1 MGGLLEIFLQHYLE
15 SVNAIQQER
24 DAAKVC
30 RGCGCYPRAMTLID
44 LANPTRF
51 LSLTVRLLPYLV
63 AGTAIVLTIGLYL
76 SATAPDD
83 YQQGATVKI
92 MFIHVPNAWLSM
104 FVWAVMSASALGTL
118 VWRHP
123 LADVAAKAAAPI
135 GASFTFLAL
144 VTGSL
149 WGRPM
154 WGAYWEWDARLTSVL
169 ILFLM
174 YLGLMALWR
183 AVEDPLRAARSA
195 AVLTLVGALNL
206 PIIKFSVDWWNTLH
220 QPASVFRMGGSTLDR
235 AFLIPLLVM
244 AVGLTLLF
252 VTLHVAAMRNEILR
266 RRVRA
271 LQMMQARALSSD
283 VSAASPASQPA

>member
-1 MGGLLEIFLQHYLE
+1 
-15 SVNAIQQER
+15 
-24 DAAKVC
+24 
-30 RGCGCYPRAMTLID
+30 MTLID
-44 LANPTRF
+44 LANPTKF
-51 LSLTVRLLPYLV
+51 LSLTARVLPWL
-63 AGTAIVLTIGLYL
+63 AGATAILLLVGFYQ
-76 SATAPDD
+76 AAMAPDD

-104 FVWAVMSASALGTL
+104 FVWGVMSIAALGTL

-135 GASFTFLAL
+135 GAAFTFLAL

-154 WGAYWEWDARLTSVL
+154 WGTYWEWDARLTSVL

-183 AVEDPLRAARSA
+183 AVDDPSRAARA
-195 AVLTLVGALNL
+195 AAILTLVGALNL

-220 QPASVFRMGGSTLDR
+220 QPA
-235 AFLIPLLVM
+235 
-244 AVGLTLLF
+244 
-252 VTLHVAAMRNEILR
+252 
-266 RRVRA
+266 
-271 LQMMQARALSSD
+271 ARAAHGRHLARQGVPDSIAGD
-283 VSAASPASQPA
+283 GGRFLAAVRHAASGGDAQRDPAPARAQLADDASQPAGGVTRCRSDPTPPLS

>member
-1 MGGLLEIFLQHYLE
+1 
-15 SVNAIQQER
+15 
-24 DAAKVC
+24 
-30 RGCGCYPRAMTLID
+30 MTLID

-51 LSLTVRLLPYLV
+51 LSLAARLLPYLV
-63 AGTAIVLTIGLYL
+63 AATLALFAVGLYL

-154 WGAYWEWDARLTSVL
+154 WGTYWVWDARLTSVL
-169 ILFLM
+169 VLFLM
-174 YLGLMALWR
+174 YLGVIALWR
-183 AVEDPLRAARSA
+183 AVDDPSRAARA
-195 AVLTLVGALNL
+195 AAILTLVGAINL

-220 QPASVFRMGGSTLDR
+220 QPASVLRMGGPTIHPAILV
-235 AFLIPLLVM
+235 PLLIM
-244 AVGLTLLF
+244 TAAFTLLF
-252 VTLHVAAMRNEILR
+252 LTLHLAAMRNEILR
-266 RRVRA
+266 RRVRTQQ
-271 LQMMQARALSSD
+271 LMQAE
-283 VSAASPASQPA
+283 AAGEG

>member
-1 MGGLLEIFLQHYLE
+1 MRPRPPSCLL
-15 SVNAIQQER
+15 
-24 DAAKVC
+24 
-30 RGCGCYPRAMTLID
+30 
-44 LANPTRF
+44 
-51 LSLTVRLLPYLV
+51 
-63 AGTAIVLTIGLYL
+63 IGLYQ
-76 SATAPDD
+76 SAMAPDD

-104 FVWAVMSASALGTL
+104 FVWGVMSLAALGTL

-135 GASFTFLAL
+135 GAAFTFLAL

-154 WGAYWEWDARLTSVL
+154 WGTYWEWDARLTSVL

-174 YLGLMALWR
+174 YLGLIALWR
-183 AVEDPLRAARSA
+183 AVEDPSRAARA
-195 AVLTLVGALNL
+195 AAILTLVGAINL

-220 QPASVFRMGGSTLDR
+220 QPASVMRMGGPALDR

-244 AVGLTLLF
+244 AVAFSLLF
-252 VTLHVAAMRNEILR
+252 VTLHLAAMRNEILR
-266 RRVRA
+266 RRVRSLA
-271 LQMMQARALSSD
+271 D
-283 VSAASPASQPA
+283 DASQPAVGVNAMSLGPYASFIVTSYVLVTAVVLILIVWIAIDYRRQKTRLRELEATGVVRRSGRSAADLR

>member
-1 MGGLLEIFLQHYLE
+1 MA
-15 SVNAIQQER
+15 V
-24 DAAKVC
+24 
-30 RGCGCYPRAMTLID
+30 ID

-51 LSLTVRLLPYLV
+51 LRIVDRVLPWLIAV
-63 AGTAIVLTIGLYL
+63 TAILFAVGLYRAL
-76 SATAPDD
+76 NAPDD

-92 MFIHVPNAWLSM
+92 MFLHVPAAWLGM
-104 FVWAVMSASALGTL
+104 FGWALMSVAALGTL

-135 GASFTFLAL
+135 GAAFTFLCL

-154 WGAYWEWDARLTSVL
+154 WGTYWVWDARLTSVL

-174 YLGLMALWR
+174 YLGVIALWR
-183 AVEDPLRAARSA
+183 TVEDPSRAARA
-195 AVLTLVGALNL
+195 AAILTLVGAINL

-220 QPASVFRMGGSTLDR
+220 QPASVMRLG
-235 AFLIPLLVM
+235 APAIHPAILIPLLVM
-244 AVGLTLLF
+244 AVAFGLLF
-252 VTLHVAAMRNEILR
+252 VTLHLAAMRNEILR

-271 LQMMQARALSSD
+271 MGLMQAH
-283 VSAASPASQPA
+283 AAQGA